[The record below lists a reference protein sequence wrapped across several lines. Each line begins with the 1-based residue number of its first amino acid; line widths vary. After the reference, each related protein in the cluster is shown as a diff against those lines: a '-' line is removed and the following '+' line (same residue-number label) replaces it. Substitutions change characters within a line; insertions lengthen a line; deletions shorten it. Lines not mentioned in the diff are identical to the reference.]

1 VRRIGPTTASLAR
14 GGFVS
19 YRPSALCAV
28 EGEGLGRGAR
38 TAAASSWSIWRVA
51 WRPIPAVLRLPTG
64 IFYAQGVKANVLF
77 FNRKPA
83 SEDPWTK
90 DLWIYDL
97 RTNQHFTL
105 KTNPLGAGDLEE
117 FVASYK
123 PGKRGKRE
131 ESERFKKFS
140 YDELV
145 AREKASLYIFWLRD
159 ESLEDLDNLL
169 DPATLAAEIVED
181 LEAALAEF
189 SAIAEALGGEEA
201 EAGGA

>member
-1 VRRIGPTTASLAR
+1 MPKGSRPTCCSSTGNPLRRIR
-14 GGFVS
+14 GRRICGS
-19 YRPSALCAV
+19 
-28 EGEGLGRGAR
+28 
-38 TAAASSWSIWRVA
+38 T
-51 WRPIPAVLRLPTG
+51 
-64 IFYAQGVKANVLF
+64 
-77 FNRKPA
+77 
-83 SEDPWTK
+83 
-90 DLWIYDL
+90 
-97 RTNQHFTL
+97 TNQHFTL